1 MSGALVPPTEVTVK
15 RTAMVVVL
23 ALAIGAGAC
32 SKDSGKDSKASAT
45 TASSVSTG
53 ATPTTGT
60 AASGP
65 VTDADVT
72 DVDQIIHRLDSE
84 LDRLDSDMATG
95 EGEVQ

>member
-1 MSGALVPPTEVTVK
+1 MK
-15 RTAMVVVL
+15 RAAVVVVL
-23 ALAIGAGAC
+23 AWAVAAGAC
-32 SKDSGKDSKASAT
+32 SKDSGKDSKAPAT
-45 TASSVSTG
+45 TASTVPTG
-53 ATPTTGT
+53 ATPTS
-60 AASGP
+60 AAAATGP

>member
-1 MSGALVPPTEVTVK
+1 MEVRVK
-15 RTAMVVVL
+15 RAAMVVVL
-23 ALAIGAGAC
+23 VSAVAVGAC
-32 SKDSGKDSKASAT
+32 SKDSGKDSKATAT
-45 TASSVSTG
+45 TTSSAPTG
-53 ATPTTGT
+53 ATPTSAA

-95 EGEVQ
+95 EGDVQ